1 MHFLFVDAAAGVCA
15 IAVIAAVAMRG
26 SRRTSRRLRNVGW
39 ALVAGP
45 LPLAVGL
52 HELGDLPRAWDQPL
66 FLTAVVAFAI
76 GAALVLRFD
85 AGDDGWHDEPL
96 DDSPPWWPEF
106 ERAFKTYARQSRS
119 RRPPSRV

>member
-1 MHFLFVDAAAGVCA
+1 MHFLFLDAAAGVCA
-15 IAVIAAVAMRG
+15 IAVIAAMATHG
-26 SRRTSRRLRNVGW
+26 SRRTSRSLHNVGW
-39 ALVAGP
+39 VLVAGP

-52 HELGDLPRAWDQPL
+52 HKLRDLPSAWDQAL
-66 FLTAVVAFAI
+66 FLTAVAAFAI

-85 AGDDGWHDEPL
+85 AGDDGWRDEQL

-106 ERAFKTYARQSRS
+106 ERAFKTYVRQSRS